1 MSPDHF
7 APPTSNVIQGRL
19 HLKRDL
25 FCLDIN
31 RGCAGFVVGLIQA
44 FMMLEQDSITRVAV
58 ANADVISREV
68 SPKDRNLYPLIESWR
83 QSESVELLYYADITA

>member
-1 MSPDHF
+1 
-7 APPTSNVIQGRL
+7 
-19 HLKRDL
+19 LKRDL